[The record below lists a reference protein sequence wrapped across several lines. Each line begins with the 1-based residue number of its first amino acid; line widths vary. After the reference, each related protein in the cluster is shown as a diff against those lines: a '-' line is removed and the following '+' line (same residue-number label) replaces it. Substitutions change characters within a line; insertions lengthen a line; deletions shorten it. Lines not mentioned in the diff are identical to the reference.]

1 MPDGYGIR
9 QAEAMDRLGPL
20 CVGIDPHAGLLK
32 QWELSDDAEGLREFS
47 LRLVEAL
54 GGRVAAFKPQSAF
67 YERHGSKGVAVLEET
82 LDAIRS
88 FGSISILDVKRGDI
102 GSTMDGYAEAYLGEN
117 SSLRADAMTVS
128 PYLGPGSL
136 EATARMA
143 NATGRGLY
151 VLALTSNP
159 EGPELQHIGGDGGSV
174 AGRVVSAM
182 ANLNEEL
189 SDDIGPVGLVV
200 GATVGESAKR
210 LGIDLAAYNGI
221 FLAPGVGAQ
230 GAGGAEVRE
239 VFGRARVLAS
249 ASRSVLRAGPNAD
262 DLRSAAKATLSD
274 ISNG

>member
-67 YERHGSKGVAVLEET
+67 YARHGSRGVAVLEET

-128 PYLGPGSL
+128 IAQFGSTRSINAGVAAGIAMHAWVRTHADL
-136 EATARMA
+136 E
-143 NATGRGLY
+143 
-151 VLALTSNP
+151 
-159 EGPELQHIGGDGGSV
+159 
-174 AGRVVSAM
+174 
-182 ANLNEEL
+182 
-189 SDDIGPVGLVV
+189 
-200 GATVGESAKR
+200 
-210 LGIDLAAYNGI
+210 
-221 FLAPGVGAQ
+221 
-230 GAGGAEVRE
+230 
-239 VFGRARVLAS
+239 
-249 ASRSVLRAGPNAD
+249 
-262 DLRSAAKATLSD
+262 KAWK
-274 ISNG
+274 